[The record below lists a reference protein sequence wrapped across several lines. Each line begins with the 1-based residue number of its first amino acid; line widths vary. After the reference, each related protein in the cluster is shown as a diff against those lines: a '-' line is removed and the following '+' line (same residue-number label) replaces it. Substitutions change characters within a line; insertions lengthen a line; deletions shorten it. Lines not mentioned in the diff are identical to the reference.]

1 MRSKYLAFTLAAL
14 LFLVGGVVS
23 HVVIDSIGL
32 PATLFAQGGGTS
44 LGAWTFDQRFR
55 YNRVTTDFTT
65 ASASLVTITGLSW
78 SLPGGAALNVPFV
91 CELAVSQATAAVAN
105 AFGLQIA
112 TTSPTNVEAMGVVGT
127 SATAIATGAVAITNT
142 TATNIVAFTPS
153 AITTVWPAHLAG
165 MIENASNTG
174 DNTINVMVL
183 TGNASDSV
191 TVKRGSFCRSL

>member
-1 MRSKYLAFTLAAL
+1 MRGKFIAFTLAAL

-55 YNRVTTDFTT
+55 YNRVTSDFTT

-78 SLPGGAALNVPFV
+78 SLPGSAALNVPFV

-105 AFGLQIA
+105 AFGLQVQ
-112 TTSPTNVEAMGVVGT
+112 TTSPTNVEAMGFVGT
-127 SATAIATGAVAITNT
+127 SATAIATAAVNITNT
-142 TATNIVAFTPS
+142 SATNIVAFTPS
-153 AITTVWPAHLAG
+153 AITTVWPAHLSG
-165 MIENASNTG
+165 TIENANNTG
-174 DNTINVMVL
+174 DNTINIMVL